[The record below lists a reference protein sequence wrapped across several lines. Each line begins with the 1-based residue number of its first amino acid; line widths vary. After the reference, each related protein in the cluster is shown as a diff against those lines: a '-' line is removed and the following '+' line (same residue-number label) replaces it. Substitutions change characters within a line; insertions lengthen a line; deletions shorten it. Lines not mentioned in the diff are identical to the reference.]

1 MSKSQNRGGV
11 EITCPLGKCMM
22 IQEHRLLLE
31 TADSIHE
38 RITQVQKAAMEFHED
53 LHRLGAKEGLKRR
66 KLHKAV
72 ENFAWNITV
81 LKGQGDPL
89 PHPVSLS
96 VSLQG
101 QGDPL
106 SHPVSLSNSLQGQG
120 DPLSH
125 PVSLFVSL
133 QGQGDLLRSAKAE
146 ALDSLKQLEL
156 ACLSCGL
163 SQPEDGKAR
172 RGQKSIKERE
182 SGEGNRRI

>member
-1 MSKSQNRGGV
+1 MSDNKYDGRCSDEESEPGPLCPTPGRSGRAGRRSGV
-11 EITCPLGKCMM
+11 TVPAADRSAADIEASLIEAAKATPRRSSIIKM

-53 LHRLGAKEGLKRR
+53 LHRLGAKEGLKGR

-81 LKGQGDPL
+81 LK
-89 PHPVSLS
+89 
-96 VSLQG
+96 
-101 QGDPL
+101 
-106 SHPVSLSNSLQGQG
+106 
-120 DPLSH
+120 
-125 PVSLFVSL
+125 
-133 QGQGDLLRSAKAE
+133 GQGDLLRSAKAE